1 MRLIGFL
8 FDGQGWIGAVREQRL
23 WPIAPIDAFYAAP
36 DTAIAEA
43 STDNESA
50 LDVTSVTHVPPVP
63 RSAKVVCVGLNYRSH
78 AAEAGMD
85 VPQYPTIFGRWAS
98 TLIVDGAELWVPVA
112 EAGLDWEVELAV
124 IIGRTL
130 RETNAATAQ
139 GALLGYTVFNDVSA
153 RRKQMQTSQWTLG
166 KNGDRTG
173 PIGPVVVTPEELP
186 DPSNLQ
192 LELRV
197 NGTVMQSAN
206 TKDMVFTVPEILAYV
221 TDTVTLEP
229 GDVVATGT
237 PDGVGFTRSPAV
249 LLGPGDVVEASVEG
263 IGTLRNTVG
272 HRPPERE
279 LA

>member
-8 FDGQGWIGAVREQRL
+8 FDGEGWIGAVREQRL
-23 WPIAPIDAFYAAP
+23 WPIAPINAFYSAPAAALAQAP
-36 DTAIAEA
+36 TSSEA
-43 STDNESA
+43 T
-50 LDVTSVTHVPPVP
+50 LDAMAVTHVPPVP

-85 VPQYPTIFGRWAS
+85 VPTYPTIFGRWAS
-98 TLIVDGAELWVPVA
+98 TLVVDGAELWVPA
-112 EAGLDWEVELAV
+112 GEAGLDWEVELAV
-124 IIGRTL
+124 VIGRTL
-130 RETNAATAQ
+130 HEADAATALD
-139 GALLGYTVFNDVSA
+139 AVLGYTVFNDVSA

-173 PIGPVVVTPEELP
+173 PIGPVVVTPDELP
-186 DPSNLQ
+186 DPCNLQ

-249 LLGPGDVVEASVEG
+249 LLGPGDVVEAAVEG
-263 IGTLRNTVG
+263 IGTLRNAVG
-272 HRPPERE
+272 HRPE
-279 LA
+279 